1 MEPQKKINSKQ
12 KGLHVMENVRN
23 LNITRQTHE
32 DLFHD
37 FHTSWEILRN
47 IRGKDGH
54 LVEYNFSNFLTFFD
68 RAVEEIESNA
78 WEFCEEVPEAGK
90 RFFKLADLG
99 RHFSATWKDKT
110 PSTSDELEEVEEV
123 RECFFDLSRNPFK
136 VSNWEK
142 LEKFA
147 GAEVFE
153 NAGETVTRREFGD
166 CVDVGEVC
174 KEAPKPLIKIVNEE
188 EQDAIRSE
196 ALKKSVEL
204 IVLVESYNYLNRQN
218 KDLRILNAMHDKILM
233 SWGFNDVEDG
243 VRCTYRKLKENGSPW
258 ASGLVE
264 IFELYRNKRAAE

>member
-1 MEPQKKINSKQ
+1 MK
-12 KGLHVMENVRN
+12 NVRK
-23 LNITRQTHE
+23 LHITRQTHE
-32 DLFHD
+32 ELFRD
-37 FHTSWEILRN
+37 FRTSWEILRN

-54 LVEYNFSNFLTFFD
+54 FVEYDFSNFLTFFD
-68 RAVEEIESNA
+68 KAVEEIDCNA

-90 RFFKLADLG
+90 SFFKLADLG

-123 RECFFDLSRNPFK
+123 RECFFYLSRNPFK

-147 GAEVFE
+147 GAEVFK
-153 NAGETVTRREFGD
+153 NAGKTVTRKEFGD
-166 CVDVGEVC
+166 CVDVGEIC
-174 KEAPKPLIKIVNEE
+174 KEAPKPSVKIVGEE
-188 EQDAIRSE
+188 EQASIRSE

-218 KDLRILNAMHDKILM
+218 KDLRILNVMHDKMLM

-264 IFELYRNKRAAE
+264 IFDLYRNKRAAE